1 MYHIE
6 KGDYVN
12 KYQRYENN
20 PISAFIY
27 KSLGILCISLVVSY
41 DELYLGKLRSNENN
55 MFIGCHGDI
64 ILFNRSLTEYEISWV
79 KNNIMCSKQQEPDI
93 DL

>member
-41 DELYLGKLRSNENN
+41 REGRFLN
-55 MFIGCHGDI
+55 MKEVANFAGTIK
-64 ILFNRSLTEYEISWV
+64 FTNV
-79 KNNIMCSKQQEPDI
+79 V
-93 DL
+93 

>member
-27 KSLGILCISLVVSY
+27 KSLGILCISSTVSY
-41 DELYLGKLRSNENN
+41 EVANFAGTIKFTN
-55 MFIGCHGDI
+55 
-64 ILFNRSLTEYEISWV
+64 V
-79 KNNIMCSKQQEPDI
+79 V
-93 DL
+93 

>member
-6 KGDYVN
+6 KGDCVN

-27 KSLGILCISLVVSY
+27 KSLGILCISSTVSY
-41 DELYLGKLRSNENN
+41 
-55 MFIGCHGDI
+55 
-64 ILFNRSLTEYEISWV
+64 TEYEISWV
-79 KNNIMCSKQQEPDI
+79 KNNMMCSKQQEPDI